1 MKRAVT
7 LVLLAATTALT
18 VPAAA
23 AQDPDGAFA
32 AGRAERQAAR
42 QAERAARSETP
53 RQERVRTEAPRQEVR
68 QERVRVETPAPAP
81 AQVDLAAQRRD
92 RGDRGTRGDR
102 SGQSQTVRD
111 AWQGNNN
118 DAARARYER
127 QAAENA
133 LRYGTREQRQEVR
146 QDIRSGEVNVPRSEL
161 RDIRRDRRED
171 RRDWR
176 QDRRE
181 DRRDWRN
188 DRRDDR
194 REWRRDWRNDRRYD
208 WNGYRNQNRFIFR
221 VNPYYSPYGYG
232 YSYRRFGIGSILD
245 SLLFGRNYWLSDPYQ
260 YRLPPAPPGYQW
272 VRYYNDV
279 ILVDTWNGRVVD
291 VIYDFF
297 W

>member
-18 VPAAA
+18 IPAAA

-42 QAERAARSETP
+42 QAERAARSEAP
-53 RQERVRTEAPRQEVR
+53 RQERVRDEAPR
-68 QERVRVETPAPAP
+68 QERVRVEAPAPAP
-81 AQVDLAAQRRD
+81 VQVDYAAQRRD
-92 RGDRGTRGDR
+92 RGDRGDRGPRGDR
-102 SGQSQTVRD
+102 GDRGQTSQTVRD
-111 AWQGNNN
+111 AWQGNPN
-118 DAARARYER
+118 DPARSRYER

-133 LRYGTREQRQEVR
+133 LRYGTREQRRDVR
-146 QDIRSGEVNVPRSEL
+146 EDIRNDRVDL
-161 RDIRRDRRED
+161 RRD
-171 RRDWR
+171 
-176 QDRRE
+176 

-188 DRRDDR
+188 DRRDDRQDWRNDRRGDR

-208 WNGYRNQNRFIFR
+208 WNGYRNQNRVIFR

-232 YSYRRFGIGSILD
+232 YSYRRFGIGSVLD
-245 SLLFGRNYWLSDPYQ
+245 SLLFGRNYWISDPWQ

>member
-18 VPAAA
+18 IPAAA
-23 AQDPDGAFA
+23 AQDPDGAFS

-42 QAERAARSETP
+42 QAERAARQEVRQQERVRNDTP
-53 RQERVRTEAPRQEVR
+53 RQERVRDDTPR
-68 QERVRVETPAPAP
+68 QERVRVEPPRVEAPAP
-81 AQVDLAAQRRD
+81 VDVAQRRD
-92 RGDRGTRGDR
+92 RGERGDR
-102 SGQSQTVRD
+102 TGGTSQTVRD
-111 AWQGNNN
+111 AWQGTQN
-118 DAARARYER
+118 DPARARYER

-133 LRYGTREQRQEVR
+133 LRYGNREQRQEVR
-146 QDIRSGEVNVPRSEL
+146 QDVRSGRVDL
-161 RDIRRDRRED
+161 DRDTRRDV
-171 RRDWR
+171 R

-181 DRRDWRN
+181 DRRDWRG

-194 REWRRDWRNDRRYD
+194 RDWRNDRRDWRRDWRNDRRYD

-221 VNPYYSPYGYG
+221 LNPYYSPYGYG
-232 YSYRRFGIGSILD
+232 YGYRRFGIGSILD
-245 SLLFGRNYWLSDPYQ
+245 SLLFGRNYWVSDPWQ

-279 ILVDTWNGRVVD
+279 VLVDTYTGRIED

>member
-18 VPAAA
+18 VPAAV
-23 AQDPDGAFA
+23 AQDSNAN
-32 AGRAERQAAR
+32 E
-42 QAERAARSETP
+42 ARSERRETRQATRADRREARQQRRSDSPRAQAPAETAQAPAETQVAPARTP
-53 RQERVRTEAPRQEVR
+53 
-68 QERVRVETPAPAP
+68 PAPA
-81 AQVDLAAQRRD
+81 AVVAQRRD
-92 RGDRGTRGDR
+92 RDGNRSDRGNRPR
-102 SGQSQTVRD
+102 VPQSQTVRD
-111 AWQGNNN
+111 AWQGNPN
-118 DAARARYER
+118 DPARARYER

-133 LRYGTREQRQEVR
+133 LRYGTREQRREVR
-146 QDIRSGEVNVPRSEL
+146 QDIRQDRRE
-161 RDIRRDRRED
+161 DRRDRREDRAERRED

-176 QDRRE
+176 QDRRA
-181 DRRDWRN
+181 
-188 DRRDDR
+188 DR

-208 WNGYRNQNRFIFR
+208 WGRYRNQNRFVFR
-221 VNPYYSPYGYG
+221 LNPYYSPYGYG
-232 YSYRRFGIGSILD
+232 YGYRRFGIGSVLD
-245 SLLFGRNYWLSDPYQ
+245 SLLFGRNYWVSDPWQ

>member
-18 VPAAA
+18 VPAAM
-23 AQDPDGAFA
+23 AQDSDANEV
-32 AGRAERQAAR
+32 RAAR
-42 QAERAARSETP
+42 QEARQATRAAR
-53 RQERVRTEAPRQEVR
+53 QEVRQQRNDTPR
-68 QERVRVETPAPAP
+68 QERVRVETPRVQAPAP

-92 RGDRGTRGDR
+92 RGDRGDRGNRGDR
-102 SGQSQTVRD
+102 GRTPQSQTVRD
-111 AWQGNNN
+111 AWQGNPN
-118 DAARARYER
+118 DPARSRYER

-133 LRYGTREQRQEVR
+133 LRYGTREQRREVR
-146 QDIRSGEVNVPRSEL
+146 QDVRQE
-161 RDIRRDRRED
+161 RRDD

-176 QDRRE
+176 GDRRD

-194 REWRRDWRNDRRYD
+194 RDWRRDWRNDRRYD

-232 YSYRRFGIGSILD
+232 YGYRRFGIGSILD
-245 SLLFGRNYWLSDPYQ
+245 SLLFGRNYWISDPWQ

-279 ILVDTWNGRVVD
+279 VLVDTYTGRIED

>member
-32 AGRAERQAAR
+32 AQRAERQAAR
-42 QAERAARSETP
+42 QARQEVRQQQRSEAP
-53 RQERVRTEAPRQEVR
+53 RQERVRSEAPRQE
-68 QERVRVETPAPAP
+68 RVRAETPRVQAPVPTP
-81 AQVDLAAQRRD
+81 ARADIVAQRRD
-92 RGDRGTRGDR
+92 RGDRRPRGDR
-102 SGQSQTVRD
+102 GGPAQSQTVRD
-111 AWQGNNN
+111 AWQGNPN
-118 DAARARYER
+118 DPARARYER

-133 LRYGTREQRQEVR
+133 LRYGTREQRREVR
-146 QDIRSGEVNVPRSEL
+146 QDIRNDRVDV
-161 RDIRRDRRED
+161 RRDRRD
-171 RRDWR
+171 
-176 QDRRE
+176 

-188 DRRDDR
+188 DRRNDR
-194 REWRRDWRNDRRYD
+194 GDWRRDWRNDRRYD
-208 WNGYRNQNRFIFR
+208 WNRYRNQNRFVFR
-221 VNPYYSPYGYG
+221 LNPYYSPYGYG

-245 SLLFGRNYWLSDPYQ
+245 SLLFGRNYWISDPYQ

>member
-23 AQDPDGAFA
+23 AQDPDANEI
-32 AGRAERQAAR
+32 RAAR
-42 QAERAARSETP
+42 QEARQANRAARQEM
-53 RQERVRTEAPRQEVR
+53 RQERRSEAPR
-68 QERVRVETPAPAP
+68 QERVRVETPSVQAPATV
-81 AQVDLAAQRRD
+81 QVDLAAQRRD
-92 RGDRGTRGDR
+92 RGDRGDR
-102 SGQSQTVRD
+102 IRTGQSQTLRD
-111 AWQGNNN
+111 AWQGNPN
-118 DAARARYER
+118 DPARSRYER

-133 LRYGTREQRQEVR
+133 LRYGTREQRREVR
-146 QDIRSGEVNVPRSEL
+146 QDIRQE
-161 RDIRRDRRED
+161 RRED

-181 DRRDWRN
+181 DRRDWRQ
-188 DRRDDR
+188 DRREDR

-221 VNPYYSPYGYG
+221 LNPYYSPYGYG
-232 YSYRRFGIGSILD
+232 YGYRRFGIGSVID
-245 SLLFGRNYWLSDPYQ
+245 SLLFGRNYWISDPWQ

>member
-23 AQDPDGAFA
+23 AQDSDANEVRA
-32 AGRAERQAAR
+32 ARQEARQAAR
-42 QAERAARSETP
+42 AARQEARQEQRAARP
-53 RQERVRTEAPRQEVR
+53 DVR
-68 QERVRVETPAPAP
+68 QEQRVRVETPRVQAPTQAEF
-81 AQVDLAAQRRD
+81 AAQRRD
-92 RGDRGTRGDR
+92 RGDRGPRGD
-102 SGQSQTVRD
+102 SGAPSQTVRD
-111 AWQGNNN
+111 AWQGNAN
-118 DAARARYER
+118 DRARSRYER

-133 LRYGTREQRQEVR
+133 LRYGTSDQRREVR
-146 QDIRSGEVNVPRSEL
+146 EDIRNDRVDVPRSTL
-161 RDIRRDRRED
+161 RDI
-171 RRDWR
+171 R

-188 DRRDDR
+188 DRRGDR

-208 WNGYRNQNRFIFR
+208 WNSYRNQNRFIFR

-232 YSYRRFGIGSILD
+232 YGYRRFGIGSILD
-245 SLLFGRNYWLSDPYQ
+245 SLLFGRNYWIGDPWQ

>member
-18 VPAAA
+18 VPAAV
-23 AQDPDGAFA
+23 AQDSNAN
-32 AGRAERQAAR
+32 E
-42 QAERAARSETP
+42 ARSERREARQVTRADRREARQQRRSDSP
-53 RQERVRTEAPRQEVR
+53 RAQAPAETQVAPART
-68 QERVRVETPAPAP
+68 APAP
-81 AQVDLAAQRRD
+81 AAVVAQRRD
-92 RGDRGTRGDR
+92 RDGNRGDRGDR
-102 SGQSQTVRD
+102 ARTPQSQTVRD
-111 AWQGNNN
+111 AWQGNPN
-118 DAARARYER
+118 DPARARYER

-133 LRYGTREQRQEVR
+133 LRYGTREQRREVR
-146 QDIRSGEVNVPRSEL
+146 QDVRQ
-161 RDIRRDRRED
+161 DRRED

-181 DRRDWRN
+181 DRR
-188 DRRDDR
+188 
-194 REWRRDWRNDRRYD
+194 EWRRDWRNDRRYN
-208 WNGYRNQNRFIFR
+208 WNHYRTQNRFVFR
-221 VNPYYSPYGYG
+221 LNPYYSPYGYG
-232 YSYRRFGIGSILD
+232 YSYRRFGIGSVLD
-245 SLLFGRNYWLSDPYQ
+245 SLLFGRNYWVSDPWQ